1 MQMIFYHQSHVL
13 KMSLWVYRHL
23 ILADINGT
31 LEEIRGKELLLLTL
45 FMSRHDSYNVFIK
58 IIKFKCRKHAIK

>member
-1 MQMIFYHQSHVL
+1 MQMIFYHQTNVL
-13 KMSLWVYRHL
+13 KMLLWVYHHL

-31 LEEIRGKELLLLTL
+31 LEEIRGKELLLLSL

-58 IIKFKCRKHAIK
+58 IIKFK

>member
-1 MQMIFYHQSHVL
+1 ML
-13 KMSLWVYRHL
+13 LWVYHHL

-31 LEEIRGKELLLLTL
+31 LEEIRGKEALLLSL

-58 IIKFKCRKHAIK
+58 IIKFK